1 MTSDREKKV
10 LESIIWDCQMHYSL
24 GQNMFSSMTDFL
36 KFLYA
41 EVMCHSAMEGGVDF
55 EKAKEA
61 YTSWA
66 KKSHADEFG
75 QLFTGFF
82 NEILDRKKTF
92 SGQELVTRLEGVDF
106 RVAAE
111 IVAYTFQ
118 ETVAKAE
125 SEGGRHIFG
134 LKEFIDAVDHYT
146 EKPCLERAT
155 NLLEKYPSC
164 LGLFELTKDSLVVRM
179 RDFKKSRE

>member
-1 MTSDREKKV
+1 MPTDREKKV
-10 LESIIWDCQMHYSL
+10 LESIIWDCQMHYKL

-41 EVMCHSAMEGGVDF
+41 EVMCHSMMEGGVDF

-66 KKSHADEFG
+66 KKSHADEFDR
-75 QLFTGFF
+75 LFTRFF
-82 NEILDRKKTF
+82 KEILDRKKTF
-92 SGQELVTRLEGVDF
+92 SRQELVTRLEGVDSQA
-106 RVAAE
+106 AAE
-111 IVAYTFQ
+111 IVAYAFQ
-118 ETVAKAE
+118 EAVAKAE

-134 LKEFIDAVDHYT
+134 LKEFIDAVDYYT

-155 NLLEKYPSC
+155 DLLEKYPTL
-164 LGLFELTKDSLVVRM
+164 LGLFELAKDNLVIRM
-179 RDFKKSRE
+179 RELKKSKE

>member
-1 MTSDREKKV
+1 MPKDSEKKK

-41 EVMCHSAMEGGVDF
+41 ELMFHSMIGGGVDF

-66 KKSHADEFG
+66 KKSHAAEFDR
-75 QLFTGFF
+75 LFKRFF
-82 NEILDRKKTF
+82 IEILDRKKEF
-92 SGQELVTRLEGVDF
+92 SGKELVAKLEGVDF
-106 RVAAE
+106 GIATN
-111 IVAYTFQ
+111 IIAYTF
-118 ETVAKAE
+118 EEAAKKVE

-134 LKEFIDAVDHYT
+134 LKEFVDALDHYM
-146 EKPCLERAT
+146 EKPCLERAAT
-155 NLLEKYPSC
+155 FLEK
-164 LGLFELTKDSLVVRM
+164 
-179 RDFKKSRE
+179 

>member
-1 MTSDREKKV
+1 MPTDREKKV
-10 LESIIWDCQMHYSL
+10 LNSIIWDCQMHYSL

-41 EVMCHSAMEGGVDF
+41 EVMCHSMMEGGVDF

-66 KKSHADEFG
+66 KKSHADEFD

-92 SGQELVTRLEGVDF
+92 GGQELLTRLEGVDF
-106 RVAAE
+106 RAAAE

-118 ETVAKAE
+118 EAVAKAE

-134 LKEFIDAVDHYT
+134 LKEFIDVVDQYT
-146 EKPCLERAT
+146 EKPCLERAA
-155 NLLEKYPSC
+155 NLLEKYPSL
-164 LGLFELTKDSLVVRM
+164 LGLFELTKDYLIIRM
-179 RDFKKSRE
+179 RELKKSKE

>member
-1 MTSDREKKV
+1 MPTESEKKV
-10 LESIIWDCQMHYSL
+10 LDSIIWDCQMHYKL

-41 EVMCHSAMEGGVDF
+41 EVMCHSMMEGGVDF

-61 YTSWA
+61 YTYWA
-66 KKSHADEFG
+66 KKSHADEFD
-75 QLFTGFF
+75 QLFTRFF

-92 SGQELVTRLEGVDF
+92 SGQELVTKLEGVDF

-111 IVAYTFQ
+111 IIAYTFQ
-118 ETVAKAE
+118 EAAKKVE
-125 SEGGRHIFG
+125 SEGARHIFG

-146 EKPCLERAT
+146 EQPCLERAT
-155 NLLEKYPSC
+155 NLLDKYPSC
-164 LGLFELTKDSLVVRM
+164 VGLFELTKDELVIRM
-179 RDFKKSRE
+179 RELKKSKE

>member
-1 MTSDREKKV
+1 MPTDREKKV
-10 LESIIWDCQMHYSL
+10 LESIIWDCQMHYKL

-41 EVMCHSAMEGGVDF
+41 EVMCHSMMEGGVDF

-66 KKSHADEFG
+66 KKSHADEFDR
-75 QLFTGFF
+75 LFTRFF
-82 NEILDRKKTF
+82 KEILDRKKTF
-92 SGQELVTRLEGVDF
+92 SRQELVTRLEGVDSQA
-106 RVAAE
+106 AAE
-111 IVAYTFQ
+111 IVAYAFQ
-118 ETVAKAE
+118 EAVAKAE

-155 NLLEKYPSC
+155 DLLEKYPTL
-164 LGLFELTKDSLVVRM
+164 LGLFELAKDNLVIRM
-179 RDFKKSRE
+179 RELKKSKE